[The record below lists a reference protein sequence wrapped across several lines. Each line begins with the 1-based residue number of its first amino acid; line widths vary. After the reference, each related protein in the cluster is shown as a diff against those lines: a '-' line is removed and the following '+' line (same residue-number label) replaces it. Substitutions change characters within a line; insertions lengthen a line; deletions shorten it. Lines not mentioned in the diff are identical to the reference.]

1 MYENDIYSDSHSGEH
16 TTTGAYRESPYQN
29 YDTNSTAGGN
39 YGSQIPREPEK
50 KKKTSGGFGKK
61 LLMCACLGLCF
72 GLFGGLGLYAVQR
85 VAGLTADS
93 QVQVQESS
101 GQNVTEATET
111 TASVGSEVK
120 LTTAEGTRIVSSD
133 VSDMVEEVMPA
144 MVSIVKDYTET
155 SNFWGH
161 TYSEDRQGSGSGIIV
176 AKSDTELILVT
187 NHHVVD
193 SASKLTVTFIDGST
207 AEAQIKGSDA
217 DMDLAVIAIP
227 LESLSEETK
236 NAITIAKLGD
246 SEALRLGE
254 QVVAIG
260 NALGYG
266 QSVSGGWI
274 SALNREVTYSDGSTG
289 SFIQTDAAINPG
301 NSGGALVNLSGEV
314 IGINSSKIGG
324 DYVDGIGFAIPIS
337 AARPI
342 IEELMSKETRVKVED
357 GQTGYMGISLQ
368 TVTEDFAYLYGVP
381 EGVFIR
387 SVEEGSA
394 AQEAGMLS
402 GDVIT
407 RFEGERITSYED
419 LQEVMQYYGPG
430 SQVTVIVKRQINGS
444 YEDVELE
451 MTLGERP

>member
-1 MYENDIYSDSHSGEH
+1 MYENDIYSDSHTGDH
-16 TTTGAYRESPYQN
+16 TVTGTYSESPYQN
-29 YDTNSTAGGN
+29 YDTSRN
-39 YGSQIPREPEK
+39 YGSQIPKEPEK
-50 KKKTSGGFGKK
+50 KKKTLGGFAKK
-61 LLMCACLGLCF
+61 LLMCACMGLCF
-72 GLFGGLGLYAVQR
+72 GLFGGLGLYAVQQ
-85 VAGLTADS
+85 VAGLNTGS
-93 QVQVQESS
+93 QVQESS
-101 GQNVTEATET
+101 SGQNAVESMEA

-120 LTTAEGTRIVSSD
+120 LTAAEGTHIVSSD
-133 VSDMVEEVMPA
+133 VSDIVEEVMPA
-144 MVSIVKDYTET
+144 MVSIVNDYTET
-155 SNFWGH
+155 SSFMGR
-161 TYSEDRQGSGSGIIV
+161 TYSEDKQGSGSGIIV
-176 AKSDTELILVT
+176 AQSDAELILVT
-187 NHHVVD
+187 NQHVVD

-236 NAITIAKLGD
+236 NAITVASLGD
-246 SEALRLGE
+246 SEALKLGE

-289 SFIQTDAAINPG
+289 CFIQTDAAINPG
-301 NSGGALVNLSGEV
+301 NSGGALVNLNGEV

-324 DYVDGIGFAIPIS
+324 DYVEGIGFAIPIS

-357 GQTGYMGISLQ
+357 GQTGYMGINLQ

-394 AQEAGMLS
+394 AQKAGMLS
-402 GDVIT
+402 GDILT
-407 RFEGERITSYED
+407 RFEGEKITSYED

>member
-1 MYENDIYSDSHSGEH
+1 MYENEIYSGYRTGDH
-16 TTTGAYRESPYQN
+16 TTGTPQA
-29 YDTNSTAGGN
+29 NSGN
-39 YGSQIPREPEK
+39 VTQEPEK
-50 KKKTSGGFGKK
+50 KKNSGGFGKK
-61 LLMCACLGLCF
+61 LLLCACLGLCF
-72 GLFGGLGLYAVQR
+72 GLFGGLGLYAVQQ
-85 VAGLTADS
+85 ATGLSLEERPA
-93 QVQVQESS
+93 QELNSAQ
-101 GQNVTEATET
+101 GGVTP
-111 TASVGSEVK
+111 TASPVSDVK
-120 LTTAEGTRIVSSD
+120 LTTTDGTRIVTSD

-155 SNFWGH
+155 SSFWGR

-176 AKSDTELILVT
+176 AQSDTELILVT

-193 SASKLTVTFIDGST
+193 GASKLTVTFIDGST

-227 LESLSEETK
+227 VDSLEEETK
-236 NAITIAKLGD
+236 NVIAVARLGD

-266 QSVSGGWI
+266 QSVSGGWV
-274 SALNREVTYSDGSTG
+274 SALDREVSFSDGSTG

-301 NSGGALVNLSGEV
+301 NSGGALMNMNGEV

-324 DYVDGIGFAIPIS
+324 EYVDGIGFAIPIS

-342 IEELMSKETRVKVED
+342 IENLMTKETRFKVAE
-357 GQTGYMGISLQ
+357 GETGYMGVSLQ
-368 TVTEDFAYLYGVP
+368 TVTEEFSYLYGVP
-381 EGVFIR
+381 EGVLIL
-387 SVEEGSA
+387 ETQEGYAAESA
-394 AQEAGMLS
+394 GILG
-402 GDVIT
+402 GDVLV
-407 RFEGERITSYED
+407 RFEGEKIQSYED

-430 SQVTVIVKRQINGS
+430 SEVTVVVKRLLNGR
-444 YEDVELE
+444 YTDVELN

>member
-1 MYENDIYSDSHSGEH
+1 MYDNEIYSGNQTGDH
-16 TTTGAYRESPYQN
+16 TTTGTYGESPYQS
-29 YDTNSTAGGN
+29 YDTSSTAGGN
-39 YGSQIPREPEK
+39 YGSRIPGEPEK
-50 KKKTSGGFGKK
+50 KKKASGGFGKK

-72 GLFGGLGLYAVQR
+72 GLFGGLGLYAVQQ

-93 QVQVQESS
+93 QVQESSS
-101 GQNVTEATET
+101 GQNVTDS

-120 LTTAEGTRIVSSD
+120 LTTAESTRIISSD

-155 SNFWGH
+155 SSFWGR

-176 AKSDTELILVT
+176 AQSDTELILVT

-193 SASKLTVTFIDGST
+193 GASRLTVTFIDGST

-227 LESLSEETK
+227 LESLSEETRD
-236 NAITIAKLGD
+236 AITIARLGD
-246 SEALRLGE
+246 SDSLRLGE
-254 QVVAIG
+254 QVIAIG

-266 QSVSGGWI
+266 QSVSGGWV
-274 SALNREVTYSDGSTG
+274 SALNREVTSSDGSTG

-324 DYVDGIGFAIPIS
+324 DYVEGIGFAIPIS

-357 GQTGYMGISLQ
+357 GQTGYMGINLQ
-368 TVTEDFAYLYGVP
+368 TVTEEFAYLYGVP

-394 AQEAGMLS
+394 ADEAGMLS

-407 RFEGERITSYED
+407 RFEGEKITSYED

-430 SQVTVIVKRQINGS
+430 SQVTVIVKRQINGR